1 MCIIVVK
8 PAGEKLPDEN
18 ILTQCFENNPDGAGY
33 MYRDK
38 GQVQIRKG
46 FMSVDSLIESLL
58 CSEEDIGLTQR
69 DLCIHFRLAT
79 HGNIIPG
86 CTHPFPVSNNLN
98 DLTAL
103 VISTNAGIAH
113 NGILYKYAPRVK
125 GMASDTMMFIRA
137 MVENGYEDKKHFMI
151 RNGSGQNFCLMTR
164 DHIFIQGDFTYSQGI
179 YYSNLSYLLSYD

>member
-18 ILTQCFENNPDGAGY
+18 IITQCFENNPDGAGY

-46 FMSVDSLIESLL
+46 FMSVESLIESLL
-58 CSEEDIGLTQR
+58 CTEEDIGLTQR

-79 HGNIIPG
+79 HGHIVKEL
-86 CTHPFPVSNNLN
+86 CHPFPVSKDYE
-98 DLTAL
+98 DLTSLSLSCDA
-103 VISTNAGIAH
+103 AIAH
-113 NGILYKYAPRVK
+113 NGILYKYAPRGK
-125 GMASDTMMFIRA
+125 GMMSDTMIFIRA
-137 MVENGYEDKKHFMI
+137 MVENGYDEKKHYMI
-151 RNGSGQNFCLMTR
+151 RNGSGQKFCLMTR

-179 YYSNLSYLLSYD
+179 YYSNLSYLLSFD